1 MVFRCPL
8 FRLSETESF
17 ASIAGKRDA
26 RMTSPTQWALIT
38 GGCSGIGLGIAR
50 ELAAKGYSLLLVSN
64 RGWEVKQAAGELAA
78 QHGVTVHPIVMDLA
92 RPEAAR
98 DLYEEA
104 SRLGA
109 EVDVLVSNAGMLF
122 FGEVAEAD
130 PARVN
135 TMLQLQVVTPSL
147 LAHYFGGDMRA
158 RRHGQMLFVS
168 SAASW
173 CDFPGIAFY
182 GGSKRYLRGLAASL
196 REELRPWGV
205 SVTCLAPGAVATG
218 LYDYAGGPAA
228 AAARAGLLGDPA
240 RVARAAVRGM
250 LRGRALVLPGVSAK
264 LMATAS
270 ALTPRWLIRL
280 IRCRTDFLP
289 RPGNP

>member
-1 MVFRCPL
+1 
-8 FRLSETESF
+8 
-17 ASIAGKRDA
+17 
-26 RMTSPTQWALIT
+26 MTTQTQWALVT
-38 GGCSGIGLGIAR
+38 GACSGIGLGIAR
-50 ELAAKGYSLLLVSN
+50 ELAARGYSLVVVSN
-64 RGWEVKQAAGELAA
+64 RGSELERAAQELAA
-78 QHGVTVHPIVMDLA
+78 QYQVVAHPVVIDLA
-92 RPEAAR
+92 RPEAAA
-98 DLYEEA
+98 DLYLEV

-109 EVDVLVSNAGMLF
+109 EVEVLVSNAGMLF

-135 TMLQLQVVTPSL
+135 DMLQLQVVTPSL
-147 LAHYFGGDMRA
+147 LAHYFGRDMRA
-158 RRHGQMLFVS
+158 RRHGHMLLVS

-218 LYDYAGGPAA
+218 LYDRAGGAA
-228 AAARAGLLGDPA
+228 AAAAKAGLLGDPA

-250 LRGRALVLPGVSAK
+250 LRRKALVLPGAGAK
-264 LMATAS
+264 LMAVGS

-280 IRCRTDFLP
+280 IRCHTDYLP
-289 RPGNP
+289 RPDDR

>member
-1 MVFRCPL
+1 
-8 FRLSETESF
+8 
-17 ASIAGKRDA
+17 
-26 RMTSPTQWALIT
+26 MTAQTQWALVT
-38 GGCSGIGLGIAR
+38 GACSGIGLGIAR
-50 ELAAKGYSLLLVSN
+50 ELAARGYSLVLVSN
-64 RGWEVKQAAGELAA
+64 RGAELKQAAKDLAA
-78 QHGVTVHPIVMDLA
+78 QYEVAAHPVVTDLA
-92 RPEAAR
+92 RPEAAG
-98 DLYEEA
+98 DLYKEVG
-104 SRLGA
+104 RLGA

-135 TMLQLQVVTPSL
+135 DMLQLQVVTPSL
-147 LAHYFGGDMRA
+147 LAHYFGRDMRA
-158 RRHGQMLFVS
+158 RRHGQILLVS

-218 LYDYAGGPAA
+218 LYDCAGGPAA

-250 LRGRALVLPGVSAK
+250 LRGRALVLPGTSAK
-264 LMATAS
+264 LMATAT

-280 IRCRTDFLP
+280 VRSRTDFLP
-289 RPGNP
+289 RPENR